1 MVLEKDKLRRSMDF
15 FWETEFQNSKVY
27 DVWTSVC
34 PQFLIYFLLQ
44 VGGTYVR
51 VLCCVMEYRVTNSNG
66 KRTKQ
71 LEEKNNGPIGWS
83 KDEDT
88 SGFQGH
94 LCYSSYLTH

>member
-71 LEEKNNGPIGWS
+71 LEEKIMVQSDGQKMRILVAS
-83 KDEDT
+83 RDT
-88 SGFQGH
+88 FAAP
-94 LCYSSYLTH
+94 LT